1 LNSYWPFIIKNI
13 EFFSDVY
20 QALSEADLVVI
31 ATEWPQY
38 RKLDLSKITTK
49 KIVDLRNLFDVQ
61 EMKDLGFEYSYVGG
75 RK

>member
-1 LNSYWPFIIKNI
+1 LKGS
-13 EFFSDVY
+13 
-20 QALSEADLVVI
+20 DLVVI

-49 KIVDLRNLFDVQ
+49 KIVDLRNLFDAQ